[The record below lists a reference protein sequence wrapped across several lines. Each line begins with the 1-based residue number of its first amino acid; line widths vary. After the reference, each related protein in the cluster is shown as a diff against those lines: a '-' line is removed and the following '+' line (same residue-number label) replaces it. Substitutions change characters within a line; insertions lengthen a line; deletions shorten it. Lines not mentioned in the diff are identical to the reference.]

1 MIILYGEKQYCKDLQ
16 ILFMEGYLILHL
28 CINNKHKIIMK
39 KIIICISTLFL
50 ISCAGDM
57 GKREA
62 AAVSSQAST
71 PTIDESKVGATSTN
85 NDILSIDNPKLIK
98 QAEMRM
104 EVESLKEKTDA
115 IKLIISNY
123 KGYISSMNFSNTYS
137 TSENSLIIKIPSNQ
151 FDLTIDAIS
160 KQAKYLESKTIRI
173 DDVSE
178 EYIDVEAR
186 IKTKLEVEQR
196 YLDILR
202 NKAKTVKDVLEAEEQ
217 LRLIREEIEAKQAR
231 LNVLKNQVA
240 YSTLTLSVYEK
251 IDVKNA
257 PEPNELSFFKKTG
270 NALKGGW
277 EFIEVLFLGALYIWP
292 IWILLFIGIYFYRKR
307 SRARKKIS

>member
-1 MIILYGEKQYCKDLQ
+1 
-16 ILFMEGYLILHL
+16 
-28 CINNKHKIIMK
+28 MK
-39 KIIICISTLFL
+39 KILLIPSLFIL
-50 ISCAGDM
+50 ISCGPSAAE
-57 GKREA
+57 KNEA
-62 AAVSSQAST
+62 PSVATTSKEASLAQLEA
-71 PTIDESKVGATSTN
+71 DASKTAS

-104 EVESLKEKTDA
+104 EVENLKEKTDA
-115 IKLIISNY
+115 IKAIISSY
-123 KGYISSMNFSNTYS
+123 KGYISSMNFNNTYS
-137 TSENSLIIKIPSNQ
+137 TSENSLIIKIPSDQ
-151 FDLTIDAIS
+151 FDLAIDGIS
-160 KQAKYLESKTIRI
+160 KQAAYLESKTIRI

-178 EYIDVEAR
+178 EYVDVEAR

-240 YSTLTLSVYEK
+240 FSTLTLSVYEK
-251 IDVKNA
+251 IDVRNA
-257 PEPNELSFFKKTG
+257 PEPNELSFFKKIA

-277 EFIEVLFLGALYIWP
+277 EFIEILFLGVLYIWP
-292 IWILLFIGIYFYRKR
+292 LWIILFIGIYFFRKR
-307 SRARKKIS
+307 RMAKKKMG